1 MQLLLNIIKTSR
13 SGAIEIFPVSS
24 SCSRKAEGELDPSAF
39 VAAALAIAAVF
50 CARQA
55 VVVI

>member
-13 SGAIEIFPVSS
+13 SGAIANFPVSS
-24 SCSRKAEGELDPSAF
+24 SCCSRKTEGELDPSAF

-55 VVVI
+55 VVI